1 MKRLVWLGVGAAV
14 GIVAYRKGTAL
25 LAQAKDQ
32 GVVVTTTQV
41 MTTSKA
47 ALDQAQQVLA
57 RSIGGDQR
65 GLG

>member
-14 GIVAYRKGTAL
+14 GIVAYRKGTEL
-25 LAQAKDQ
+25 VAQAKAQ

-41 MTTSKA
+41 VASSKA
-47 ALDQAQQVLA
+47 ALDQAQQLLA
-57 RSIGGDQR
+57 RSIGGEQR

>member
-14 GIVAYRKGTAL
+14 GIVAYRKGTEL
-25 LAQAKDQ
+25 MAQAKAQ

-41 MTTSKA
+41 VASSKA
-47 ALDQAQQVLA
+47 ALDQAQQLLA
-57 RSIGGDQR
+57 RSIGGEQR